1 MRTSFCLLLCVCS
14 LFIVV
19 FSQMISV
26 ERFKYVTFLFK
37 VVKLFKPVQCVALI
51 NVE

>member
-1 MRTSFCLLLCVCS
+1 MRTFFCLLMCAVYLL
-14 LFIVV
+14 LF
-19 FSQMISV
+19 FLQMISV
-26 ERFKYVTFLFK
+26 ERFKHVTFLFK